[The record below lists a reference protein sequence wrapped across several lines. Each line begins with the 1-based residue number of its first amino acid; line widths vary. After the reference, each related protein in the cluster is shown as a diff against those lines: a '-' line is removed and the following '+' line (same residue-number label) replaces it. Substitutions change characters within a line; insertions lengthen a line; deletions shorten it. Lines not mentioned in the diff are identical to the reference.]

1 MKKYYL
7 YGAGINCI
15 AVIKFLGVQNIIAV
29 IDSDESK
36 HGKEVEGITIIS
48 LKDYIDENN
57 GEQIIITGFYA
68 SNAIAESLKKQGI
81 KNYYIS
87 PYMQMGFYESIRD
100 IIYKLKLEQYAE
112 VVCCTD
118 NPISELIGE
127 ELREIRKGCIVK
139 YIDRDGLKNVEQ
151 DTPIIVT
158 NKEDNYW
165 WQGLV
170 NAEELHNILDINTIY
185 EEKFGFKNT
194 NLVKF
199 KDIHKGER
207 CFVIGNGPSLKYED
221 LELLHNHHEVCF
233 GVNRIYLAY
242 EYTKWRPDYYVAVD
256 YVIVQNDRMKISA
269 MQGIRFIRHFY
280 KMAETWD
287 QQDIY
292 EFRGLACQPGEPRL
306 SQDLCNGIYTGNTV
320 VYDAIQIA
328 LYMGFQEIYLLGV
341 DMTDGIRYQDE
352 GAHFYKSPDV
362 KENLGK
368 GNIPEARRC
377 LGYAANVIEESG
389 RKLRNATR
397 GGALEEVTRVD
408 FDSLFK

>member
-15 AVIKFLGVQNIIAV
+15 AVIKFLGIQNIIAV
-29 IDSDESK
+29 IDSDETK
-36 HGKEVEGITIIS
+36 HGKKVEGITIIS
-48 LKDYIDENN
+48 LKDYINENN

-87 PYMQMGFYESIRD
+87 PYMQMGYYESIRD
-100 IIYKLKLEQYAE
+100 IICKLKLEQYAE
-112 VVCCTD
+112 VICCTE
-118 NPISELIGE
+118 NPISELIGQ
-127 ELREIRKGCIVK
+127 ELREISEGCIFK
-139 YIDRDGLKNVEQ
+139 YIDRDGLRNVEK

-158 NKEDNYW
+158 NKDDNYW
-165 WQGLV
+165 WQGLE
-170 NAEELHNILDINTIY
+170 NAEELHNILDINAIY
-185 EEKFGFKNT
+185 EENFGFKNT
-194 NLVKF
+194 NLMKF

-233 GVNRIYLAY
+233 GANRIYLAY
-242 EYTKWRPDYYVAVD
+242 EHTQWRPDYYVAVD
-256 YVIVQNDRMKISA
+256 YTIVQNDRMKILA

-306 SQDLCNGIYTGNTV
+306 SQDLCKGIYTGNTV

-377 LGYAANVIEESG
+377 LEYAANVIEESG

-397 GGALEEVTRVD
+397 GGALEEVMRVD
-408 FDSLFK
+408 FDSLF